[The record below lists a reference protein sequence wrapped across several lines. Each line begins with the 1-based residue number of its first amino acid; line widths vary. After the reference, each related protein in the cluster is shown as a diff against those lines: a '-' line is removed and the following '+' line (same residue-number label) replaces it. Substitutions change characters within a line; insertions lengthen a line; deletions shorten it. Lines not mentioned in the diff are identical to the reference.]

1 MTIGLKG
8 ENERWKECLKQLD
21 EEAQFTIGETFVA
34 SATINYLGPFTGV
47 YRKRII
53 DGIRREL
60 ISVGITIYSD
70 SKGIDEILKEPIE
83 V

>member
-1 MTIGLKG
+1 MTLGLKG

-21 EEAQFTIGETFVA
+21 DEAQFTIGEIFVA
-34 SATINYLGPFTGV
+34 SASINYLGPFTGV

-60 ISVGITIYSD
+60 ISVGITLHSD
-70 SKGIDEILKEPIE
+70 SKGIDEILK
-83 V
+83 